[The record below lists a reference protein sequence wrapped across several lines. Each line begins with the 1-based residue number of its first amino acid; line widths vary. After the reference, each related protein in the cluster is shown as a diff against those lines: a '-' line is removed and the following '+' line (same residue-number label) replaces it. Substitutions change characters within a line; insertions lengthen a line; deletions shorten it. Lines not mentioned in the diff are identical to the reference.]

1 MTSHTPH
8 LTTHL
13 GGQNKHF
20 HQVSDA
26 IANSV
31 KLLLSQQNDQGF
43 WWYTLEA
50 NDTINAEYLFLLEFL
65 NIDNPA
71 LKQAIC
77 NWIVKNQNADG
88 SWSLYKFGAGDL
100 SCTVEC
106 YLALKINGYSID
118 SEVLLKAKSF
128 ILEQGGITNIRIFTR
143 IHLALWG
150 LVPWSV
156 CPKMPIEFIQM
167 PEWAPLNIYEFSSWA
182 RACIVPLL
190 ILLAQKKTFA
200 CPTNLDELY
209 ATQKSKSKWHYKINN
224 LKRLSFEYAF
234 IQIDRSLSLAEKL
247 GTRVKIRPLRKQSLK
262 KCEMYI
268 REHLETT
275 EDIFPALFYG
285 ILALDSLGYTLDDKH
300 IQKGLAALSSFQIV
314 LGTPNGDGANL
325 PASLH
330 EPQTFKATPTIY
342 QQCCISPIWDTA
354 WAMTALL
361 KAAPLS
367 ANPQLLKAARLLL
380 RHQVTDVRG
389 DWTIKNPNT
398 EPGGWSFE
406 FANKHYPDT
415 DDTIEVL
422 TALHLTDLP
431 YRELKEPFQRGL
443 NWLLSMQSDNGG
455 FASFDKNND
464 LKLLNKIP
472 FSDHGACLDPATPDI
487 TARVIEF
494 LIKTAGFAK
503 NSLIIQ
509 NAANFIAQKQ
519 EADGS
524 FWGRWGV
531 NYIYGTWCVLSGLS
545 LLHRPEDQALLQRA
559 TDWLKSVQNSDGGYG
574 EACASYDT
582 GCFVPQASCPSQTA
596 WALLGLIAA
605 GQVQSQHAK
614 NAAEYL
620 LRHQNTDGTWDEET
634 YTGTGFPGHFYLR
647 YHGYR
652 HYFPLLALAEYLSTN
667 AAKLTKIDQ
676 SS

>member
-1 MTSHTPH
+1 MSKQSLH
-8 LTTHL
+8 LTPQQPSLKASIHKT
-13 GGQNKHF
+13 
-20 HQVSDA
+20 VE
-26 IANSV
+26 
-31 KLLLSQQNDQGF
+31 LLLSHQNDQGY

-65 NIDNPA
+65 QIDNPT
-71 LKQAIC
+71 LKKAIC
-77 NWIVKNQNADG
+77 SWIVKNQNPDG
-88 SWSLYKFGAGDL
+88 SWALYKFGPGDL

-106 YLALKINGYSID
+106 YLALKINGYAID
-118 SEVLLKAKSF
+118 SEVLLKAKNF
-128 ILEQGGITNIRIFTR
+128 ILAQGGIAQIRIFSR

-150 LVPWSV
+150 LVPWSI

-200 CPTNLDELY
+200 CPVDLDELY
-209 ATQKSKSKWHYKINN
+209 ATQKNKTKWHYNINN
-224 LKRLSFEYAF
+224 LKKMSYEYAF

-268 REHLETT
+268 REHLDTT

-285 ILALDSLGYTLDDKH
+285 ILALDSLGFTLEDKH
-300 IQKGLAALSSFQIV
+300 IQKGLTALSSFQIV
-314 LGTPNGDGANL
+314 ADPKGDGAIL

-330 EPQTFKATPTIY
+330 ASQTLSGPTMIY
-342 QQCCISPIWDTA
+342 QQCCVSPIWDTA
-354 WAMTALL
+354 WSLVALL

-367 ANPQLLKAARLLL
+367 STDPILKSARLLL
-380 RHQVTDVRG
+380 RHQVTDVKG
-389 DWTIKNPNT
+389 DWTVKNPQT

-422 TALHLTDLP
+422 TALNLSDLP

-443 NWLLSMQSDNGG
+443 NWLISMQSKNGG

-487 TARVIEF
+487 TGRVIEF
-494 LIKTAGFAK
+494 LLKTAGLAK
-503 NSLIIQ
+503 SSPIIQ
-509 NAANFIAQKQ
+509 NAANFIVQNQ
-519 EADGS
+519 EKNGS

-531 NYIYGTWCVLSGLS
+531 NYLYGTWCVLGGLAS
-545 LLHRPEDQALLQRA
+545 LNRPEDQAAIQRA
-559 TDWLKSVQNSDGGYG
+559 IVWLKSVQNSDGGYG
-574 EACASYDT
+574 EACSSYEA
-582 GCFVPQASCPSQTA
+582 GEFVAQDSSASQTS

-605 GQVQSQHAK
+605 GQAHCEEAK
-614 NAAEYL
+614 RAAAFL
-620 LRHQNTDGTWDEET
+620 LHTQNSDGSWDEEA
-634 YTGTGFPGHFYLR
+634 YTGTGFPGHFYIR

-652 HYFPLLALAEYLSTN
+652 YYFPLLALAEYRNSTF
-667 AAKLTKIDQ
+667 A
-676 SS
+676 